1 MTSEEMFAEAYKL
14 RRKEKCKGLRDVMK
28 AMMKDLSD
36 EDFTYDEAFNIT
48 KDAFRNQI
56 EELGREYL
64 R

>member
-14 RRKEKCKGLRDVMK
+14 RRKEKCKGLHDVMDT
-28 AMMKDLSD
+28 MIKDLEEHFAYS
-36 EDFTYDEAFNIT
+36 EAFNIA